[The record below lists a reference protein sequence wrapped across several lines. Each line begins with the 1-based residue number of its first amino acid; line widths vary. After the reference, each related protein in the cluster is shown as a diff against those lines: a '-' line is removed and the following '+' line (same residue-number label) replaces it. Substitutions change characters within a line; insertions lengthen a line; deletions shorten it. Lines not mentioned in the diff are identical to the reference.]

1 MLSDWE
7 YILKDKYNNEINNT
21 NIKSF
26 LKDLDLIS
34 KNYPRDYIIGYVDFL
49 NCKID
54 LSKKP
59 LIPRVETEHWVSNII
74 PIIKKHFNKE
84 IQILDIF
91 SGSGCIGIALAKAI
105 PNSIIDFSDI
115 EENNIKQIKINLKL
129 NNIENY
135 RKIVKSDIFSKIV
148 HKYDVIVA
156 NPPYVPQ
163 SEALQAPLEPV
174 KAIKAGKYGL
184 DILEPFIAEIREY
197 LNNNGIFVLEFHPNQ
212 VKKLKTILKEYGFNK
227 FDFYKDQYNRYR
239 YVIVYLQ

>member
-1 MLSDWE
+1 M
-7 YILKDKYNNEINNT
+7 
-21 NIKSF
+21 
-26 LKDLDLIS
+26 
-34 KNYPRDYIIGYVDFL
+34 
-49 NCKID
+49 
-54 LSKKP
+54 
-59 LIPRVETEHWVSNII
+59 
-74 PIIKKHFNKE
+74 
-84 IQILDIF
+84 
-91 SGSGCIGIALAKAI
+91 GIALAKAI